1 MSWRKLLVAALGAAA
16 LIAIIVY
23 AGADAVS
30 RAAERVGITGLILIA
45 LIHLPVTAVTGSAW
59 SLLRTDSPGASPWKF
74 IWARFVREA
83 TGEVLPFSQLGGIV
97 AGVRALTLTGVGA
110 LPVTGL
116 MLADILIEQ
125 AAKLPYVIAG
135 VACLLTVR
143 RAAPTQLMAWA
154 LLPALV
160 LAIVG
165 IAGRRQLTALLERGA
180 RSLVRHMP
188 GLRVGASVEP
198 ATLDRLLVWDRR
210 TRTAFACHMLAWAL
224 GAVETWVML
233 HLMGIAVTATGAF
246 VIDSLFCGLRT
257 FGFAVPAALGVQE
270 AGYVLVCA
278 LLGIP
283 AAPAVTLSLIRR
295 VRELLI
301 GIPGLASWQ
310 LFEGRRALAALPE
323 E

>member
-1 MSWRKLLVAALGAAA
+1 MSRTKLVAAAIGAAA
-16 LIAIIVY
+16 LVAIIVY
-23 AGADAVS
+23 AGAGAVGQ
-30 RAAERVGITGLILIA
+30 AAERVGITGLILIA

-59 SLLRTDSPGASPWKF
+59 SLIGTDTPGASPWKF

-116 MLADILIEQ
+116 MLTDILIEQ
-125 AAKLPYVIAG
+125 AAKLPYVIIG
-135 VACLLTVR
+135 VALLLTAHR
-143 RAAPTQLMAWA
+143 GAPTQLIAWA

-160 LAIVG
+160 LAIAG
-165 IAGRRQLTALLERGA
+165 IVGRRHLTSILERAA
-180 RSLVRHMP
+180 RSLARRMP
-188 GLRVGASVEP
+188 GFRVGATGES

-210 TRTAFACHMLAWAL
+210 TLAAFACHTLAWAL
-224 GAVETWVML
+224 GAAETWVML
-233 HLMGIAVTATGAF
+233 HLMGIAVTATGALI
-246 VIDSLFCGLRT
+246 IDSLFCGLRT

-310 LFEGRRALAALPE
+310 LFEGRRALAGLPE